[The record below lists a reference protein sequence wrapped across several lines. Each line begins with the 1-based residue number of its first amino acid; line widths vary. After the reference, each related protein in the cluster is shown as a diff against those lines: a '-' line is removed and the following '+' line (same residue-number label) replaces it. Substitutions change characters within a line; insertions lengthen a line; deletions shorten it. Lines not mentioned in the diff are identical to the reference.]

1 MNRTVPDGTAPLLD
15 RGYRFRFILKLCVNF
30 AAGVVVLFGILYYG
44 LSRPLAEDYS
54 GVFHALRNLTTFL
67 RPMIATS
74 VLAYVLL
81 VCGATGAL
89 CVYAL
94 HKVAGPLYRMER
106 VMEGYRAG
114 EPTRTVSFRDGD
126 QIAPLATA
134 FNAWT
139 GKLRQDRQRWLS
151 VLEGAERASLGDE
164 STRKARMEAALRE
177 IEADLGRYR

>member
-1 MNRTVPDGTAPLLD
+1 MNGNLPAIPTPLLD
-15 RGYRFRFILKLCVNF
+15 RGYRFRFMLKLCINF
-30 AAGVVVLFGILYYG
+30 AAGVFVLFWILYYG
-44 LSRPLAEDYS
+44 LSRPLSDDYA

-74 VLAYVLL
+74 VLVYVLL

-94 HKVAGPLYRMER
+94 HKVAGPLYRIER
-106 VMEGYRAG
+106 VLEGYRAG

-126 QIAPLATA
+126 QIGPLAAA
-134 FNAWT
+134 FNAWI
-139 GKLRQDRQRWLS
+139 GKLRQDRQRWLA

-164 STRKARMEAALRE
+164 ATRRARMEAALKE